1 MIFIYLL
8 GLLIFV
14 LFINQLLLKKKT
26 LINETGDIHQK
37 FSSKSSVPL
46 TGGIFIFLG
55 YFFLNDGFFSFIF
68 FSFIILILGI
78 LSDLKIVKSA
88 KKKLLLQILFI
99 ISCVFLNDL
108 QIEDSRINFLDIIL
122 DYQYINYIFVTF
134 CILIVVNGSNFIDG
148 MNTL

>member
-88 KKKLLLQILFI
+88 KKKI
-99 ISCVFLNDL
+99 I
-108 QIEDSRINFLDIIL
+108 
-122 DYQYINYIFVTF
+122 VT
-134 CILIVVNGSNFIDG
+134 NFIYYI
-148 MNTL
+148 LCFLK